1 MNWLDSIIKAVK
13 GAFTWWVTV
22 APWEQALRVRL
33 GKKVSLLKAGVHMR
47 FPVLDRIYRQST
59 RLRSGDIPIQTV
71 STFDGHTVTLAGC
84 VWYQIEDIR
93 KLYETLHHG
102 QDILIDMAAAAIAKA
117 ISERT
122 KEECTIPTIEKVV
135 TDALGFSKYG
145 INQTSVR
152 LTDFAFVTTIRLI
165 QDGKRYASAWEDA
178 LNTMVEE
185 KGE

>member
-1 MNWLDSIIKAVK
+1 MNWLDSIFKAIK

-33 GKKVSLLKAGVHMR
+33 GKRVHLLKPGVHMR

-71 STFDGHTVTLAGC
+71 TTNDGHTVTLAGC

-102 QDILIDMAAAAIAKA
+102 QDILIDMAAAAIAEA
-117 ISERT
+117 VSSRT
-122 KEECTIPTIEKVV
+122 KEECTIKVLEAAV
-135 TDALGFSKYG
+135 TERLQFKDYG

-152 LTDFAFVTTIRLI
+152 ITDFAFVTTIRLI

-178 LNTMVEE
+178 LNTMTEE
-185 KGE
+185 KGN